1 MAEFRLTEAQA
12 RAVKHPGGALLISAG
27 AGSGKTRVL
36 VERLLDLIASGGQI
50 DRFLIITY
58 TRAAAA
64 ELRGRILAALRDKLR
79 TSRSAHLRQQILL
92 LPHARIGTIHSFC
105 SAVLRENAQ
114 LLDIRPDFRLL
125 QGAEERLLRKEI
137 LQDVLAGR

>member
-1 MAEFRLTEAQA
+1 MAEFQLTEAQA
-12 RAVKHPGGALLISAG
+12 RAVEHRGGALLISAG

-36 VERLLDLIASGGQI
+36 VERLLALISRGADI

-64 ELRGRILAALRDKLR
+64 ELRSRILSALRERLR
-79 TSRSAHLRQQILL
+79 AGAEDHMKRQLLL
-92 LPHARIGTIHSFC
+92 LPQARIGTIHSFC

-125 QGAEERLLRKEI
+125 
-137 LQDVLAGR
+137 